1 MPMSEEL
8 FIPQGHPIDVARSW
22 RRIWEDSE
30 LNVIA
35 AFSLIVVLAA
45 LYIATHYPLS
55 QEIYTALITTT

>member
-22 RRIWEDSE
+22 RRIWDESE

-35 AFSLIVVLAA
+35 AFSLVAVLVVL
-45 LYIATHYPLS
+45 YMATHYQLP
-55 QEIYTALITTT
+55 QEIYTTPLTIT